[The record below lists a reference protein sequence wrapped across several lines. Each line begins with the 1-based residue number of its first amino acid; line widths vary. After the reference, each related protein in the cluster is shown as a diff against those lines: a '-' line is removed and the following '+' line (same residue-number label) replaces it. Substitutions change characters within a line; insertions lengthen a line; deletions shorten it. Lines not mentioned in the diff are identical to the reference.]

1 MPVSHLF
8 GAKLTGEKFHRW
20 RHDNWPM
27 GEWVILDATP
37 DIAYVNHFFSSE
49 FVIWFKSIHIS
60 GETSRRRTL
69 DGCATSL
76 KLTSLDFRNFWEVD
90 L

>member
-8 GAKLTGEKFHRW
+8 GAKLTGEKFHQW
-20 RHDNWPM
+20 RHDNWPI

-37 DIAYVNHFFSSE
+37 DIAYVNQFFSSE

-69 DGCATSL
+69 DGCATLL